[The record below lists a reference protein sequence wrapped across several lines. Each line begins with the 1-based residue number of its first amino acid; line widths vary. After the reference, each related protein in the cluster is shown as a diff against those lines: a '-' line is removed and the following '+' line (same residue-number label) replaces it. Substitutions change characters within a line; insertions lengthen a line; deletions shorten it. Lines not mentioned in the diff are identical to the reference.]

1 MKSAFGIKL
10 IKLMIELHWPDAVAR
25 KEQRSINSG
34 VHLSLDGS
42 KVRIESF
49 SLAETE
55 TMMEKE

>member
-1 MKSAFGIKL
+1 
-10 IKLMIELHWPDAVAR
+10 MIELHWPDAVAR